1 MYVKTE
7 REFFKKELF
16 DAETGEVVTATGTRE
31 VQHKYYSVKKLNA
44 KVCIM
49 DLAEAME
56 KVCSSKQDIY
66 IFWKIIDSL
75 DKENTFRKVVSKW
88 SIAIGV
94 NERKVREI
102 ISRSVKVGVMRKVER
117 GVYLYNPFMLSSKG
131 STNEIIEKLQ
141 DEWQQGN
148 K

>member
-7 REFFKKELF
+7 KEFFTKELF

-56 KVCSSKQDIY
+56 KVCSSKKDIY

-75 DKENTFRKVVSKW
+75 DKENSFRKVVTEW
-88 SIAIGV
+88 SEAIGV
-94 NERKVREI
+94 NKLQVKRILKK
-102 ISRSVKVGVMRKVER
+102 SVEVGVMRRIER

-131 STNEIIEKLQ
+131 STNEIIERLQ
-141 DEWQQGN
+141 N
-148 K
+148 KWTKEK